1 MISKSLDASM
11 STNRELVFDTFAD
24 RRGIGKIRVREVLWY
39 TDPNGKWTMP
49 WSGLRAVKERRSC
62 DGGVTAVEGAGAR
75 DRFPT
80 LTVLRWVVKMQRE
93 TRSQKKEKTRVKAS
107 QTSLDVFSLLKT
119 NHVTA
124 PHERPLIEASIE
136 RYRRGIESAEEEI
149 RRLSNKQAT
158 YELII
163 EAHYNLLHPSPMRT
177 LPPEI
182 LSDIFAAYC
191 DMHQLPDRPGPSHVS
206 CSSRTFLQSRMHLL
220 RICRRWREVAL
231 STPRLW
237 NTFPIIRKSA
247 ELDQRWLAS
256 AGKLPVELSYHV
268 NDHKR
273 AQQLLCAYLP
283 RCETLHLH
291 IPSDSG
297 VDTLYRI
304 PRASRLTT
312 LTLQFPSDARHHSE
326 IQPWTESLLQNVPE
340 LISLTT
346 NFPPEVLSPLATQL
360 SHLSLLDYI
369 TPLEVLPYLRVL
381 KRLKSIHFTLYS
393 RDIVPPEPEPIT
405 HEHLQSLHFKYARP
419 FIDDQHEI
427 LLDHLILPRL
437 RHLDIKPSTFYPES
451 LIKLFERSSCQI
463 STLALDVRCPHP
475 RHENYKLAKAG
486 ITDGLGECLK
496 SPQVG
501 KHLKKFFFIMRE
513 SSEDRKKIPDALL
526 QLLSANGNHLP
537 KLTELCVPSSPSQTP
552 QILELLRNRATD
564 YRENGVAQLE
574 LLEIQY
580 KDSDVGYGEPHL
592 SDRDIATLRK
602 TGTVVE
608 TRIRTGKS

>member
-1 MISKSLDASM
+1 
-11 STNRELVFDTFAD
+11 
-24 RRGIGKIRVREVLWY
+24 
-39 TDPNGKWTMP
+39 
-49 WSGLRAVKERRSC
+49 
-62 DGGVTAVEGAGAR
+62 
-75 DRFPT
+75 
-80 LTVLRWVVKMQRE
+80 MQRE
-93 TRSQKKEKTRVKAS
+93 TRSRKKEKTRVKAS
-107 QTSLDVFSLLKT
+107 QTSLDVLSLLKT

-124 PHERPLIEASIE
+124 PPERPLIEASIE
-136 RYRRGIESAEEEI
+136 RYRHGIESAEEEI

-158 YELII
+158 YEFII

-191 DMHQLPDRPGPSHVS
+191 DMHGLPDRPGPFHMS
-206 CSSRTFLQSRMHLL
+206 CSNRTFLQSRMHLL
-220 RICRRWREVAL
+220 QICRRWREVAL

-237 NTFPIIRKSA
+237 NTFPIIRKGA

-268 NDHKR
+268 NVHKR

-291 IPSDSG
+291 VPTG
-297 VDTLYRI
+297 GHVDTLYRI

-312 LTLQFPSDARHHSE
+312 LTLQFSDNWHHSR
-326 IQPWTESLLQNVPE
+326 IQPWTESLLQSVPE

-346 NFPPEVLSPLATQL
+346 NSPPEVLSPLATQL
-360 SHLSLLDYI
+360 RHLSLLDFI
-369 TPLEVLPYLRVL
+369 HPLDVLPYLQIL
-381 KRLKSIHFTLYS
+381 KQLKSLHVILLA
-393 RDIVPPEPEPIT
+393 REGNNRPELEPIT
-405 HEHLQSLHFKYARP
+405 HEHLQSLHCKYAHPFVDDRP
-419 FIDDQHEI
+419 EI

-437 RHLDIKPSTFYPES
+437 RHLDIKPSTFYPEP

-463 STLALDVRCPHP
+463 STLALDVRWPHP
-475 RHENYKLAKAG
+475 RHEHYKLAEAG
-486 ITDGLGECLK
+486 IKDGLGECLK

-501 KHLKKFFFIMRE
+501 KHLKKFFFIMRDFDE
-513 SSEDRKKIPDALL
+513 ARKKIPDTLL
-526 QLLSANGNHLP
+526 QLLSGTTDHFP
-537 KLTELCVPSSPSQTP
+537 KLAELHFPSSSKQVP
-552 QILELLRNRATD
+552 QILNLLRNRATD
-564 YRENGVAQLE
+564 YQENGVAQLK

-592 SDRDIATLRK
+592 SDRDIATVRK